1 MNINI
6 TVEQRLLEKIRKIP
20 SDKIRELENFIDFLA
35 FSDSESD
42 HKSDS
47 TLVMAASQ
55 ISNVSFAKIWDN
67 PEDAE
72 YDNL

>member
-6 TVEQRLLEKIRKIP
+6 TVEQRLLEKIHKLPSNKI
-20 SDKIRELENFIDFLA
+20 KKLENFIDFLA
-35 FSDSESD
+35 FSDTESD
-42 HKSDS
+42 HKI
-47 TLVMAASQ
+47 VMAASQ
-55 ISNVSFAKIWDN
+55 MSNVSFAKIWDN